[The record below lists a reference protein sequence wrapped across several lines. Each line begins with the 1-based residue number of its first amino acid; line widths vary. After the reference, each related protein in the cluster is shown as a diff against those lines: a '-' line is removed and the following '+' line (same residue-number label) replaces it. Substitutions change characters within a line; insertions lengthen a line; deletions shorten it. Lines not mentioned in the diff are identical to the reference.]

1 MTHEPSRK
9 LMSHSST
16 QQIGGGPPGPNS
28 AQKNRSMGVKR
39 QLEDEELDE
48 VEGGEGVQSHG
59 NDDQFDGLDEEEVLL
74 VRLYLW
80 LTPVW
85 PVVN

>member
-1 MTHEPSRK
+1 
-9 LMSHSST
+9 
-16 QQIGGGPPGPNS
+16 
-28 AQKNRSMGVKR
+28 MGVKR

-59 NDDQFDGLDEEEVLL
+59 NDDRFDGLDEEEVLL